1 MKHKL
6 YLLSAASI
14 VSLQKVLDR
23 NEMYIYAA
31 GKANSWICCLLIAGE
46 CAAPLPS
53 EWSSHS

>member
-6 YLLSAASI
+6 YLLPAASI

-46 CAAPLPS
+46 CAAPLPF
-53 EWSSHS
+53 